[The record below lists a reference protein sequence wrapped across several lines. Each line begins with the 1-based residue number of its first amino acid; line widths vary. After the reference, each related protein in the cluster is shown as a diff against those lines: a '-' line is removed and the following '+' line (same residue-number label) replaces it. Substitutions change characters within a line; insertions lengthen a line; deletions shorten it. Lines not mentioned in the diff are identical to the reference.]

1 MGRLK
6 NEGELLEWLQKVDI
20 LFRLSEIEA
29 KIVLGYLEG
38 SGYSLLTQGRELFLS
53 DDINEV
59 RQDITIDYVM
69 DQACETNYELIE
81 ETVEK
86 IASSDMEIDTT
97 EQEQYLLGLIQDEK
111 VLDSIFKR
119 TRYQKEI
126 DEKVRLLSAGK
137 GRESTGMRR

>member
-59 RQDITIDYVM
+59 RQDITIDYVV

>member
-59 RQDITIDYVM
+59 RQDITIDDVV

-126 DEKVRLLSAGK
+126 EEKVRLLSPGK

>member
-1 MGRLK
+1 M
-6 NEGELLEWLQKVDI
+6 
-20 LFRLSEIEA
+20 
-29 KIVLGYLEG
+29 
-38 SGYSLLTQGRELFLS
+38 TQGRELFLS

-59 RQDITIDYVM
+59 RQDITIDYVV